1 MAPEPATRGRKR
13 REEIAQ
19 NCAELHRI
27 AWRTVRV
34 EGSEGAAEAKPLLA
48 REATVAHLPLRV
60 VGDGLEQQLR
70 LGLALVVEEWR
81 ELVRELFEFSEGQAA
96 VA

>member
-1 MAPEPATRGRKR
+1 MKGRAVSKLR
-13 REEIAQ
+13 RIEQ
-19 NCAELHRI
+19 NCAELRRI
-27 AWRTVRV
+27 ARRTVRV
-34 EGSEGAAEAKPLLA
+34 KGSEGAAEALLA
-48 REATVAHLPLRV
+48 REAAVAHLALRIG
-60 VGDGLEQQLR
+60 GDGLEQQLR